1 MAFELI
7 AMGASWGG
15 MRAIASVLE
24 TLPEQFELPVVVAQ
38 HRPPG
43 NGDDMLEHVLA
54 RHSKLPVVPAH
65 DKEALQPG
73 TVFMAPPDYHLIVEP
88 GHLALTTD
96 DFVQFARPSIDV
108 LFESAADAY
117 GARTVGV
124 LLTGVNQ
131 DGAAGLAR
139 IAAAGGYTIAENPE
153 TAERP
158 EMPAAA
164 VARGA
169 ARKVLDL
176 ERIGP
181 FLAAL
186 GPARTGGGAG

>member
-15 MRAIASVLE
+15 MRALASVLE
-24 TLPEQFELPVVVAQ
+24 PLPADFELPIVVAQ
-38 HRPPG
+38 HRPT
-43 NGDDMLEHVLA
+43 GDTDALLEGTLG
-54 RHSKLPVVPAH
+54 RHSRLSVVQAH
-65 DKEALQPG
+65 DKEALRPG
-73 TVFMAPPDYHLIVEP
+73 TVFVAPPDYHLIVEP
-88 GHLALTTD
+88 GHLALSTD

-131 DGAAGLAR
+131 DGAAGLGC

-164 VARGA
+164 IDRGA

-176 ERIGP
+176 GRIGP

-186 GPARTGGGAG
+186 GTAKASRSAG

>member
-7 AMGASWGG
+7 ALGASWGG
-15 MRAIASVLE
+15 MRALASVLE
-24 TLPEQFELPVVVAQ
+24 ALPADFELPVVVAQ
-38 HRPPG
+38 HRPSG
-43 NGDDMLEHVLA
+43 GGDETLERVLG
-54 RHSKLPVVPAH
+54 RSSKLPVVAVH
-65 DKEALQPG
+65 DKDPLRPG
-73 TVFMAPPDYHLIVEP
+73 TVFIAPPDYHLIVEP
-88 GHLALTTD
+88 GHLALSRD
-96 DFVQFARPSIDV
+96 EFVQFARPSVDV

-117 GARTVGV
+117 GARAVGV

-131 DGAAGLAR
+131 DGAEGLAR
-139 IAAAGGYTIAENPE
+139 IAAAGGFTIAQDPE

-169 ARKVLDL
+169 ARKVLGL

-181 FLAAL
+181 FLAGL
-186 GPARTGGGAG
+186 DPAKAGGGTR

>member
-15 MRAIASVLE
+15 MRALAVVLE
-24 TLPEQFELPVVVAQ
+24 ALPEEFELAVVVAQ

-43 NGDDMLEHVLA
+43 GDELLERALA
-54 RHSKLPVVPAH
+54 RDSKLPVAPAH
-65 DKEALQPG
+65 DKEPLRPG
-73 TVFMAPPDYHLIVEP
+73 TVFVAPPDYHLIVEP
-88 GHLALTTD
+88 GHLALSTD

-117 GARTVGV
+117 GQRAVGV

-169 ARKVLDL
+169 VRKVLEL

-186 GPARTGGGAG
+186 STARAGKGAG